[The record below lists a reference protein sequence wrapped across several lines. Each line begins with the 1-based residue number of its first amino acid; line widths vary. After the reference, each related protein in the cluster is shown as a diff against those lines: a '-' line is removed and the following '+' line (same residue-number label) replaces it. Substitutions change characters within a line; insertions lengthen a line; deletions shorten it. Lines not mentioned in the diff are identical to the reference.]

1 MFGDSSI
8 GVIDGVF
15 LYYIQSSVYMLVL
28 GIICVTPIANYSC
41 NKVGLVKSV
50 LVVILF
56 GLSLVQVVSSTYN
69 PFIYF
74 NF

>member
-1 MFGDSSI
+1 
-8 GVIDGVF
+8 
-15 LYYIQSSVYMLVL
+15 MLVL